1 MTTNILVALKCLAEE
16 NPKGFTVYVPSLEPV
31 KRGWVVAKIETQNS
45 FGDEGLERVLKY
57 ATATTGIVGYWNDDG
72 TFYWDAVMV
81 FDNEAEAT
89 AAGIA
94 NEQIAIYNIG
104 NNELK
109 ML

>member
-1 MTTNILVALKCLAEE
+1 MINILVALKSLTEE

-45 FGDEGLERVLKY
+45 FGDAGLEKVLKY
-57 ATATTGIVGYWNDDG
+57 ATATTGIVGFWNDDG
-72 TFYWDAVMV
+72 TFYWDAVMLFNDEV
-81 FDNEAEAT
+81 EAT
-89 AAGIA
+89 EAGIA
-94 NEQIAIYNIG
+94 NEQISIYNIE